1 MFLFMI
7 RLLSLAWVVGFPMA
21 SADSGRSDV
30 RLVLQITIDGLRAD
44 LIDRYSAGFG
54 KGGFRYLLDEGVVY
68 RNAHYLHANTE
79 TIVGHTTLATGAHP
93 SGHGMIGN
101 AWLDRETGEL
111 GYNIEDARY
120 PLLPTRDEPVK
131 GEQVDPAQRAARSQ
145 GRSPRAILA
154 PTFTDTLMARTG
166 GRSKIFAIS
175 GKDRGAVSMAGQV
188 GKAFWMSTDSGDF
201 VTSRYYY
208 DEYPDWATAWNAER
222 QAEALA
228 GQRWTLLNDPSTY
241 LLALQDNRPYETD
254 LRGYGRVFPH
264 QFGTVDDGLLFTQV
278 LVSPRGD
285 ELTLDFA
292 KTIVTHERL
301 GQDEVVDYLGI
312 SFSGVD
318 AVNHFFGPSSLENE
332 DVILHLDRT
341 LAALFAFIDQSV
353 GLENVLIVL
362 SADHGMAEI
371 PEYMTESG
379 FPAGRIYSEEVTAA
393 ANRAGQRLFG
403 IKDVAL
409 KFFRP
414 YLYLDAAAIRQSDF
428 DQEEVEHAL
437 ARALMDVDGIA
448 LAQSRTGRSQS
459 AEAERIR
466 RNDHPVRSGDIYV
479 VQNPYWFLFDKG
491 PIAAMHGSPWR
502 YDTHVP
508 IIFLGTGMTAAKV
521 ARLVHPVAVAPS
533 LSALLGMSGPAAA
546 QGQPLVEVLR

>member
-7 RLLSLAWVVGFPMA
+7 RLLSFALVVGLPMA

-120 PLLPTRDEPVK
+120 PLLPTRDELVK

-166 GRSKIFAIS
+166 GRAKIFAIS

-188 GKAFWMSTDSGDF
+188 GKAFWMSTDTGDF

-208 DEYPDWATAWNAER
+208 EEYPDWASAWNAER

-241 LLALQDNRPYETD
+241 LLARQDNRPYETD

-264 QFGTVDDGLLFTQV
+264 QFGAVDGGLLFTQV

-332 DVILHLDRT
+332 DIILHLDRT
-341 LAALFAFIDQSV
+341 LAALFTFIDQSV
-353 GLENVLIVL
+353 GLGNVLIVL

-393 ANRAGQRLFG
+393 ANEAGQRLFG

-414 YLYLDAAAIRQSDF
+414 YLYLDAAAIRRSDF
-428 DQEEVEHAL
+428 EQEEVAHAL

-448 LAQSRTGRSQS
+448 LAQSRTGRSQT

-466 RNDHPVRSGDIYV
+466 RNEHPARSGDIYV

-508 IIFLGTGMTAAKV
+508 IIFLGTGMTAAKID
-521 ARLVHPVAVAPS
+521 RLVHPVDVAPT

>member
-1 MFLFMI
+1 
-7 RLLSLAWVVGFPMA
+7 
-21 SADSGRSDV
+21 
-30 RLVLQITIDGLRAD
+30 
-44 LIDRYSAGFG
+44 
-54 KGGFRYLLDEGVVY
+54 
-68 RNAHYLHANTE
+68 
-79 TIVGHTTLATGAHP
+79 
-93 SGHGMIGN
+93 
-101 AWLDRETGEL
+101 
-111 GYNIEDARY
+111 
-120 PLLPTRDEPVK
+120 
-131 GEQVDPAQRAARSQ
+131 
-145 GRSPRAILA
+145 
-154 PTFTDTLMARTG
+154 
-166 GRSKIFAIS
+166 
-175 GKDRGAVSMAGQV
+175 
-188 GKAFWMSTDSGDF
+188 
-201 VTSRYYY
+201 
-208 DEYPDWATAWNAER
+208 
-222 QAEALA
+222 
-228 GQRWTLLNDPSTY
+228 
-241 LLALQDNRPYETD
+241 
-254 LRGYGRVFPH
+254 
-264 QFGTVDDGLLFTQV
+264 LLFTQI

-301 GQDEVVDYLGI
+301 GQDEIVDYLGI

-332 DVILHLDRT
+332 DIILHLDRT

-393 ANRAGQRLFG
+393 ANEAGQRLFG
-403 IKDVAL
+403 INDVAL

-414 YLYLDAAAIRQSDF
+414 YLYLDAAAIHRSDF
-428 DQEEVEHAL
+428 EQEEVAHAL

-448 LAQSRTGRSQS
+448 LAQSRTGSSQS
-459 AEAERIR
+459 AEAKRIR
-466 RNDHPVRSGDIYV
+466 RNEHPVRSGDIYV

-491 PIAAMHGSPWR
+491 PIVAMHGSPWR

-521 ARLVHPVAVAPS
+521 DRLVHPVDVAPT

-546 QGQPLVEVLR
+546 QGQPLIEVLR

>member
-1 MFLFMI
+1 MFLFII
-7 RLLSLAWVVGFPMA
+7 RLVSLALVVSVPA
-21 SADSGRSDV
+21 DSADIDRSDV

-101 AWLDRETGEL
+101 AWLDGETGEL

-188 GKAFWMSTDSGDF
+188 GKAFWMSTDTGDF

-208 DEYPDWATAWNAER
+208 DKYPDWATAWNAER

-264 QFGTVDDGLLFTQV
+264 QFGTVDGGLLFTQV

-285 ELTLDFA
+285 ELALDFA

-332 DVILHLDRT
+332 DIILHLDRT

-393 ANRAGQRLFG
+393 ANEAGQRLFG

-428 DQEEVEHAL
+428 EQEEVAHAL

-448 LAQSRTGRSQS
+448 LAQSRTGRSQT

-466 RNDHPVRSGDIYV
+466 RNEHPVRSGDIYV

-491 PIAAMHGSPWR
+491 PIVAMHGSPWR

-508 IIFLGTGMTAAKV
+508 IIFMGAGMTAAKV
-521 ARLVHPVAVAPS
+521 DRLVHPVDVAPT

-546 QGQPLVEVLR
+546 QGQPLIEVLR